1 MFHAKSLGFM
11 LVLSLVF
18 SPTLFAQV
26 NTGTIL
32 GTVSDPS
39 GAAIANAKI
48 TATNEDTAFA
58 RRTQSLADGSYLIPL
73 LPIGPKYN
81 VVVEAPGFKSF
92 SQSGIELLLNQNVRI
107 DVRVQVGV
115 TTESVQVNEQAPLVD
130 TQSAVGGEVV
140 ESRRMTELPL
150 NGRNPLQLAGLV
162 PGVSALGTV
171 PVITLGNRAANF
183 MSIDGSRINET
194 DYQLN
199 GVRFAGS
206 YNNSGLNYPDPDAL
220 SEFKL
225 ITNPLSAEY
234 GEYSGAV
241 FSAVTKSGTNSFH
254 GSVYEFLRNDKLNAR
269 NYFSTTVPA
278 LKQNQFGATA
288 GGRIIKD
295 RLFWFGS
302 YQGFRIRQEALQ
314 PSFPLTADE
323 RNGLITSATP
333 VLDPSTGLAF
343 PTDSQGRFVIPQD
356 RINPVTQVL
365 LSKYLPTSPPSG
377 VFQETGSSKVDVS
390 QYSGKID
397 YNIKM
402 SDQLYFSAL
411 ADETDPS
418 NPFTACCPSTGESFT
433 GYGSINQTQKVKVF
447 TVSEI
452 HTLRPNIINEFR
464 FGFSKQEE
472 LNKGVNQVS
481 PDSLGI
487 NNWNFN
493 FDPDKNPQSPTFIVP
508 GRFQLGALG
517 FGKWREGG
525 RNFQFTDI
533 VSMVKGKHNI
543 RAGIDLYHREH
554 HLDANV
560 GDTGFFIFGGSFT
573 GGNPTAEF
581 LLGKPDTELRIRY
594 LNHPG
599 YRAWSQGFFFQDD
612 WKISRRLT
620 LNLGARYELLNPFS
634 EYRAQNESNTV
645 WNPRGPLPISGGGT
659 YLPGGQQSTVLPLA
673 PPGLLFP
680 GDKTAN
686 FPSGIPNALI
696 GLDKSLIEPRIG
708 LAWDPMGDGKTSV
721 RASVG
726 LFSNAQFVDLPAQ
739 VSQNL
744 PFLVVQGIFQPS
756 HDLTDPYQGQLTF
769 PPISSNNLTTDPNFF
784 TPFLP
789 TAGYGWNPN
798 YRQPRITTM
807 TFNIQREIV
816 KNLTAEVGYV
826 GKLSRHLATTSDINT
841 AQKNIPGLVPSVA
854 NEPQRRMLDGVNFQK
869 IDYEQSN
876 MNASYNALQATIRY
890 RAAKSLTL
898 LTAYTWSH
906 SIDLYSTIGVQCA
919 CFQNPLDP
927 GADRGSSDFDQ
938 RHVFAL
944 SAVYAL
950 PDPFKSMNSHAM
962 SLVLGGWELSGIMS
976 AQTGVPFTVFTGT
989 DASLTGA
996 GADRP
1001 DLIGNPFFSG
1011 GRSRAQQVAGYIN
1024 PAAFQINDGHFGSL
1038 GRNTFTNPGLLNFD
1052 LGFFKNIPVTE
1063 RMKLQFRV
1071 ELFNAF
1077 NHTHLGSPVNTFVSP
1092 AFGQIVSAGDPRL
1105 IQFALKFSW

>member
-1 MFHAKSLGFM
+1 
-11 LVLSLVF
+11 
-18 SPTLFAQV
+18 
-26 NTGTIL
+26 
-32 GTVSDPS
+32 
-39 GAAIANAKI
+39 
-48 TATNEDTAFA
+48 
-58 RRTQSLADGSYLIPL
+58 
-73 LPIGPKYN
+73 
-81 VVVEAPGFKSF
+81 VEAETPGFKSF
-92 SQSGIELLLNQNVRI
+92 SQTGIELQLNQNVRI
-107 DVRVQVGV
+107 DIHLQVGM

-140 ESRRMTELPL
+140 ESRRMSELPL

-162 PGVSALGTV
+162 PGVAALNTR
-171 PVITLGNRAANF
+171 PTLDLSNRAANY
-183 MSIDGSRINET
+183 MSVNGSRINET

-206 YNNSGLNYPDPDAL
+206 YTNSGLNYPNPDAL

-241 FSAVTKSGTNSFH
+241 FTAVTKSGTNEFH
-254 GSVYEFLRNDKLNAR
+254 GSVFEFLRNNKLNAR
-269 NYFSTTVPA
+269 NYFSPDVPS

-288 GGRIIKD
+288 GGRIIKN

-302 YQGFRIRQEALQ
+302 YQGFRIRQQALS

-323 RNGLITSATP
+323 RNGLITSTTP
-333 VLDPSTGLAF
+333 VLDPQTGNPF
-343 PTDSQGRFVIPQD
+343 PTDSQGRFVIPPG
-356 RINPVTQVL
+356 RINPVTQTL
-365 LSKYLPTSPPSG
+365 LTKYIPTSPPSG
-377 VFQETGSSKVDVS
+377 VFQETGSSKINVN

-397 YNIKM
+397 YNIKA
-402 SDQLYFSAL
+402 SDQVYFSAL
-411 ADETDPS
+411 SDETDPS
-418 NPFTACCPSTGESFT
+418 NPFVACCPSTGESFT
-433 GYGSINQTQKVKVF
+433 GYGSINQTQKVRVF

-452 HTLRPNIINEFR
+452 HSFRSDIINEFR

-472 LNKGVNQVS
+472 LNTGVNQVS
-481 PDSLGI
+481 PDSLGM

-493 FDPDKNPQSPTFIVP
+493 FDPDPHPQSPTFILP
-508 GRFQLGALG
+508 GRFQLGTIG

-533 VSMVKGKHNI
+533 ISLVKGKHNI
-543 RAGIDLYHREH
+543 KAGADLYHREH

-612 WKISRRLT
+612 WKVSSRFT
-620 LNLGARYELLNPFS
+620 LNLGVRYELLHPFY
-634 EYRAQNESNTV
+634 EYRAQNEAHTI
-645 WNPRGPLPISGGGT
+645 WNPRDPLPISGGGT
-659 YLPGGQQSTVLPLA
+659 YLPGGQSTVLPLA

-680 GDKTAN
+680 GDKTAQ
-686 FPSGIPNALI
+686 FPDGIPTALI
-696 GLDKSLIEPRIG
+696 GLDKHVIQPRIG
-708 LAWDPMGDGKTSV
+708 LAWDPKGDGKTSI
-721 RASVG
+721 RASIG

-744 PFLVVQGIFQPS
+744 PFLVVQAVSQPP
-756 HDLTDPYQGQLTF
+756 HDLTDPYQGLLTF
-769 PPISSNNLTTDPNFF
+769 PPVSSGNLQTDPNFF

-789 TAGYGWNPN
+789 TAGYGWDPN
-798 YRQPRITTM
+798 FRQPRITTM
-807 TFNIQREIV
+807 TLNIQREIV
-816 KNLTAEVGYV
+816 KNLMVEVGYV
-826 GKLSRHLATTSDINT
+826 GKLSRHLAITRDINT
-841 AQKNIPGLVPSVA
+841 AQKNIPGLIPSVA
-854 NEPQRRMLDGVNFQK
+854 NEPQRRLLDGTNFQK
-869 IDYEQSN
+869 IDFEESSG
-876 MNASYNALQATIRY
+876 NASYNALQATVRY
-890 RAAKSLTL
+890 RNAHGLTL
-898 LTAYTWSH
+898 LTAYTYAH
-906 SIDLYSTIGVQCA
+906 SIDTFSTIGVQCA

-927 GADRGSSDFDQ
+927 RADRGSSDFDQ

-950 PDPFKSMNSHAM
+950 PDTFKSLNSRAM
-962 SLVLGGWELSGIMS
+962 RLVLGGWEVSGIVS

-1011 GRSRAQQVAGYIN
+1011 GRSRAQQIAGYIN

-1052 LGFFKNIPVTE
+1052 LGFFKNIPITE
-1063 RMKLQFRV
+1063 RTRLQFRA
-1071 ELFNAF
+1071 EFFNAF

-1105 IQFALKFSW
+1105 IQFALKFAW

>member
-1 MFHAKSLGFM
+1 MFRTKNLALLIVVSLQ
-11 LVLSLVF
+11 L
-18 SPTLFAQV
+18 TLIASAQV

-32 GTVSDPS
+32 GTVTDPS
-39 GAAIANAKI
+39 GAVVANATI
-48 TATNEDTAFA
+48 TATNEDTGFT
-58 RRTQSLADGSYLIPL
+58 RNTQSLTDGSFLIPL
-73 LPIGPKYN
+73 LPIGPRYK
-81 VVVEAPGFKSF
+81 VSAETSGFKSV
-92 SQSGIELLLNQNVRI
+92 SYTGIELQLNQNVRI
-107 DVRVQVGV
+107 DIKLQVGA

-140 ESRRMTELPL
+140 ESRRMSELPL

-162 PGVSALGTV
+162 PGVAALGTV

-183 MSIDGSRINET
+183 MSVDGSRINET

-206 YNNSGLNYPDPDAL
+206 YNNSGLNYPNPDAL

-234 GEYSGAV
+234 GEYAGAV
-241 FSAVTKSGTNSFH
+241 FTAVTKSGTNDFH
-254 GSVYEFLRNDKLNAR
+254 GSVFEFLRNDALNAK
-269 NYFSTTVPA
+269 NYFATTVPA

-288 GGRIIKD
+288 GGRIIRD

-302 YQGFRIRQEALQ
+302 YQGFRIRQDALQ
-314 PSFPLTADE
+314 PSEPLTSDE

-333 VLDPSTGLAF
+333 VIDPQTGLPFA
-343 PTDSQGRFVIPQD
+343 TNAQGQYVIPQN
-356 RINPVTQVL
+356 RISPVTQIL
-365 LSKYLPTSPPSG
+365 LTKYLPTAPASG
-377 VFQETGSSKVDVS
+377 VFQETGSNKVNVN
-390 QYSGKID
+390 QFSGKID
-397 YNIKM
+397 YVIRA
-402 SDQLYFSAL
+402 SDQVYFSAL
-411 ADETDPS
+411 VDQTDPS

-433 GYGSINQTQKVKVF
+433 GYGTINQTQKIRVF

-452 HTLRPNIINEFR
+452 HTFRPDLINEFR
-464 FGFSKQEE
+464 FGFSKQLEQ
-472 LNKGVNQVS
+472 NIGANQVS
-481 PDSLGI
+481 PDSLGMTD
-487 NNWNFN
+487 WNFN
-493 FDPDKNPQSPTFIVP
+493 FDADAHPQSPTFILP

-533 VSMVKGKHNI
+533 VSLVRGKHNI
-543 RAGIDLYHREH
+543 KAGIDLYHRQH
-554 HLDANV
+554 LLDANV

-599 YRAWSQGFFFQDD
+599 YRAWSQSFFFQDD
-612 WKISRRLT
+612 WKVTRRLT
-620 LNLGARYELLNPFS
+620 LNLGARYELLHPFS
-634 EYRAQNESNTV
+634 EYRAQEEAHTV

-680 GDKTAN
+680 GDKTAK
-686 FPSGIPNALI
+686 FPGGIPDALI
-696 GLDKSLIEPRIG
+696 GLDKSVIEPRIG

-744 PFLVVQGIFQPS
+744 PFLVVQSIFQPL
-756 HDLTDPYQGQLTF
+756 HDLTNPYQGELTF
-769 PPISSNNLTTDPNFF
+769 PPISSDNLKTDPNFF

-789 TAGYGWNPN
+789 TAGYGWSPN

-807 TFNIQREIV
+807 TLNVQRELLR
-816 KNLTAEVGYV
+816 NLMVEVGYV
-826 GKLSRHLATTSDINT
+826 GKLSRHLATTSDLNT
-841 AQKNIPGLVPSVA
+841 AQKVIPGLVPSVA
-854 NEPQRRMLDGVNFQK
+854 NEPQRRLLDGVNFQK

-890 RAAKSLTL
+890 RAANSLTL

-906 SIDLYSTIGVQCA
+906 SIDEYSTIGVQCA
-919 CFQNPLDP
+919 CFQNPLNP
-927 GADRGSSDFDQ
+927 RADRGSSDFDQ
-938 RHVFAL
+938 RQVLAV
-944 SAVYAL
+944 SAVYDF
-950 PDPFKSMNSHAM
+950 PDFGKSLNSRAA
-962 SLVLGGWELSGIMS
+962 SRILGGWELSGILS
-976 AQTGVPFTVFTGT
+976 AQTGEPFTVYTGI
-989 DASLTGA
+989 DASLTAA

-1001 DLIGNPFFSG
+1001 DLVGNPSFSG
-1011 GRSRAQQVAGYIN
+1011 NRSRAQEIAAYIN

-1038 GRNTFTNPGLLNFD
+1038 GRNTFTNPGLFNTDIGL
-1052 LGFFKNIPVTE
+1052 FKNIPITE
-1063 RMKLQFRV
+1063 RMRLQFRT
-1071 ELFNAF
+1071 EFFNAF
-1077 NHTHLGSPVNTFVSP
+1077 NQTHLGSPVNTFVSP

-1105 IQFALKFSW
+1105 IQFALKFAW

>member
-39 GAAIANAKI
+39 GAAIPNAKI

-58 RRTQSLADGSYLIPL
+58 RSTQSLADGSYLIPL
-73 LPIGPKYN
+73 LPTGPKYQ

-92 SQSGIELLLNQNVRI
+92 SRTGIELQLNQNVRI
-107 DVRVQVGV
+107 DIHVQLGAV
-115 TTESVQVNEQAPLVD
+115 TESVQVSGQTPLVD

-140 ESRRMTELPL
+140 ESRRMSELPL
-150 NGRNPLQLAGLV
+150 NGRNPLQLAGLI
-162 PGVSALGTV
+162 PGVSALATV
-171 PVITLGNRAANF
+171 SAITQGNRAANF
-183 MSIDGSRINET
+183 MSIDGSRVNET

-206 YNNSGLNYPDPDAL
+206 YNNSGLNYPNPDAL

-234 GEYSGAV
+234 GEYAGGV

-254 GSVYEFLRNDKLNAR
+254 GSVFEFLRNDALNAR
-269 NYFSTTVPA
+269 NYFATDVPS

-288 GGRIIKD
+288 GGRIIKN

-302 YQGFRIRQEALQ
+302 YQGFRIRQQTLQ
-314 PSFPLTADE
+314 PSTPLTADE
-323 RNGLITSATP
+323 RAGLITSTTP
-333 VLDPSTGLAF
+333 VLDPSTGLPFA
-343 PTDSQGRFVIPQD
+343 TDAQGRFVIPQTSFS
-356 RINPVTQVL
+356 PVTQAL
-365 LSKYLPTSPPSG
+365 LNNYIPTAPANG
-377 VFQETGSSKVDVS
+377 VFQEVGSSKVDVN

-397 YNIKM
+397 YNIGK

-411 ADETDPS
+411 YDQTDPS
-418 NPFTACCPSTGESFT
+418 NPFTACCPSLGNSFT
-433 GYGSINQTQKVKVF
+433 GYGSINQTQKVRVF

-452 HTLRPNIINEFR
+452 HAFRPDLINEFR
-464 FGFSKQEE
+464 FGYSKQEE
-472 LNKGVNQVS
+472 LNTGVNQVS

-493 FDPDKNPQSPTFIVP
+493 FDPDPHPQSATFILP

-525 RNFQFTDI
+525 QNLQFTDI
-533 VSMVKGKHNI
+533 VSIVKGKHNI
-543 RAGIDLYHREH
+543 KAGIDLYHREH

-581 LLGKPDTELRIRY
+581 LLGRPDTEIRIRY

-599 YRAWSQGFFFQDD
+599 YKSWSQSFFFQDD

-620 LNLGARYELLNPFS
+620 LNLGARYELLHPFV
-634 EYRAQNESNTV
+634 EYRAQNEANTI
-645 WNPRGPLPISGGGT
+645 WNPRDALPISGGST
-659 YLPGGQQSTVLPLA
+659 YLPGGQQSTVMVAA

-680 GDKTAN
+680 GDKTAK
-686 FPSGIPNALI
+686 FPGGIPSGLIPV
-696 GLDKSLIEPRIG
+696 DKTLIEPRVG

-744 PFLVVQGIFQPS
+744 PFLVVQGLFQPP
-756 HDLTDPYQGQLTF
+756 HDLTDPYQGVTAF
-769 PPISSNNLTTDPNFF
+769 PPVTTNGFLTDPEFF

-789 TAGYGWNPN
+789 TAGYGWSPN

-807 TFNIQREIV
+807 TLNVQREI
-816 KNLTAEVGYV
+816 KSNLVLEVGYV
-826 GKLSRHLATTSDINT
+826 GKLGRHLATTSDINT
-841 AQKNIPGLVPSVA
+841 AQKQIPGLIPSVA
-854 NEPQRRMLDGVNFQK
+854 NEPQRRLLDGVNFQK
-869 IDYEQSN
+869 IDYEQANGNS
-876 MNASYNALQATIRY
+876 SYNALQATLRY
-890 RAAKSLTL
+890 RANHGLTFL
-898 LTAYTWSH
+898 AAYTWAH
-906 SIDLYSTIGVQCA
+906 SIDTFSTIGVQCA
-919 CFQNPLDP
+919 CYQNPEDP
-927 GADRGSSDFDQ
+927 LADRGSSDFDQ
-938 RHVFAL
+938 RHVFAI
-944 SAVYAL
+944 SSVYSI
-950 PDPFKSMNSHAM
+950 PDPFLGKSRAM
-962 SLVLGGWELSGIMS
+962 SAVLGGWELSGIMS

-1011 GRSRAQQVAGYIN
+1011 GRSRAEQIAGYIN
-1024 PAAFQINDGHFGSL
+1024 PAAFQINDGHFGNL

-1077 NHTHLGSPVNTFVSP
+1077 NHTHLGSPINTFVSP